1 MQRGQSCIAAAIAV
15 LSTPTW
21 ENMEMTKDS
30 SRAAVVNA
38 LMQGAVDL
46 HCHTGPSVMERK
58 LDHVEQI
65 RDAEAAGLHAVLF
78 KDHFYSNTPVMKVLE
93 RYRQGTPPVH
103 LLSGVPLNNQLGG
116 LNPYAVEHGL
126 MLGARMVWMPT
137 LCARNH
143 LTTAFRYN
151 LHGRLG
157 MRPPIELSVLD
168 ERGRLKDEVKDI
180 LDLIAEH
187 DAVLCGGHLHVREM
201 YPLFTEARARG
212 VTRMVVSHPTYWI
225 EAGLEDLR
233 ELSGM
238 GVYLEHCACM
248 LIEGVS
254 RKFDSRA
261 LRSYVDMA
269 GLDRTIIGSD
279 LGQTFNP
286 RPVPGMRSVIE
297 LCLDL
302 GFTPNEVRQMTC
314 ENACRLVGIAPPDGV
329 AFRNAEAEA
338 AAVR

>member
-1 MQRGQSCIAAAIAV
+1 MSQKEPDRS
-15 LSTPTW
+15 
-21 ENMEMTKDS
+21 
-30 SRAAVVNA
+30 A
-38 LMQGAVDL
+38 LVDELLRGAVDL
-46 HCHTGPSVMERK
+46 HCHSGPSIMDRK
-58 LDHVEQI
+58 LDHIEQI

-78 KDHFYSNTPVMKVLE
+78 KDHFYSNTPVMTVLA
-93 RYRQGTPPVH
+93 RYRQSIAPLH

-157 MRPPIELSVLD
+157 LRPPTALSVLD
-168 ERGRLKDEVKDI
+168 DRGRLRDAVKEI

-187 DAVLCGGHLHVREM
+187 DAVLCGGHLHISELF
-201 YPLFTEARARG
+201 PLFTEAKARG
-212 VTRMVVSHPTYWI
+212 VGRMVVSHPTYWI
-225 EAGLEDLR
+225 EAKLDDLK
-233 ELSGM
+233 ELSGL

-254 RKFDSRA
+254 RKFEPAILHD
-261 LRSYVDMA
+261 YVAAA
-269 GLDRTIIGSD
+269 GLERTIIGSD

-286 RPVPGMRSVIE
+286 RPVAGLRAVIE

-302 GFTPNEVRQMTC
+302 GFSPSEVRQMTC
-314 ENACRLVGIAPPDGV
+314 ENGCRLVGIAPPPNLSFSNTTSELSH
-329 AFRNAEAEA
+329 AH
-338 AAVR
+338 